1 MKQRGF
7 LWTAIAT
14 MIGTIIGAGILGIP
28 YVVAKAGFW
37 TGVFDILFLGIVSMF
52 LYLYFGEVAL
62 RTKESHQLPGYAE
75 RYLGKKGKT
84 LMMFAMIFGI
94 YGALAAYLLG
104 VSQAI
109 TAIIGGSAIQYLL
122 IFFAIAGFIIYLGL
136 KEVAKSE
143 SYLQPLVLIVLI
155 VLAALS
161 LKHIS
166 FQNLSGFSLK
176 NIFVP
181 YGVVLFAFLGA
192 TAIPEMQI
200 ELKGREKLMKKAIL
214 IGIIIP
220 IVVYLGFAA
229 FVVGVS
235 GASTTEVATIGLGK
249 IIGEH
254 IIIIGN
260 IFAVLAMSTSFL
272 VLGLALKDMYILD
285 YDINKDLAW
294 VLTCAVPLIIALTN
308 LATFTKVLEIA
319 GIVSGGITGI
329 IIVLMA
335 MKAKTLGNRKPEYS
349 VHINW
354 LICTWFILLFII
366 GVVYYLYQIL

>member
-1 MKQRGF
+1 MKQKGY

-37 TGVFDILFLGIVSMF
+37 TGVFDILFLGIVSLF
-52 LYLYFGEVAL
+52 LYLYFGEVVL
-62 RTKESHQLPGYAE
+62 RTEGNHQLPGYAE
-75 RYLGKKGKT
+75 KYLGKKGKT
-84 LMMFAMIFGI
+84 IMMFAMIFGI
-94 YGALAAYLLG
+94 YGALTAYLLG

-109 TAIIGGSAIQYLL
+109 TAVIGGSATQYLL

-136 KEVAKSE
+136 KEVAESE
-143 SYLQPLVLIVLI
+143 SYMQPLVLIAVV
-155 VLAALS
+155 VLAVLS
-161 LKHIS
+161 FKYIS

-176 NIFVP
+176 NVFVP

-192 TAIPEMQI
+192 TAIPEMQM

-214 IGIIIP
+214 IGILIP

-229 FVVGVS
+229 FIVGVT
-235 GASTTEVATIGLGK
+235 GTSTTEVATIGLGK
-249 IIGEH
+249 IVGEH

-260 IFAVLAMSTSFL
+260 IFAVLTMSTSFL
-272 VLGLALKDMYILD
+272 ILGLALKDMYRLD
-285 YDINKDLAW
+285 YNINKDLAW
-294 VLTCAVPLIIALTN
+294 ALTCAIPLIIAIAN

-319 GIVSGGITGI
+319 GIISGGITGVV
-329 IIVLMA
+329 IVLMA
-335 MKAKTLGNRKPEYS
+335 MKAKTLGTRKPEYT
-349 VHINW
+349 VPINW
-354 LICTWFILLFII
+354 MICFWFMLLFTI